1 MNSFLFAVN
10 AVAPIIII
18 VAIGYVL
25 KRIGLIK
32 PPIAAAMNKL
42 VFRLLLPCM
51 LFLNVYKIE
60 NIGDIDFGYVFYA
73 IGTTLAFFA
82 LSIPLAMKIT
92 KDNPK
97 RGAIIQAVFRS
108 NYALVG
114 IPLATSLYGDEG
126 GIIATVLSAFI
137 IPTFNA
143 LAVICLSIFGGKGK
157 IDVKRI
163 VIGILK
169 NPLIDSI
176 ALGGVM
182 LLIRALFVRFNID
195 FRLTDIKPVYSV
207 LSQLS
212 ATATPIALL
221 VLGAQFE
228 FSAIPGMKKEIIITT
243 GVKTTLIPTLAIG
256 LAYILGCF
264 DGAHFAAFVA
274 LFATPVAVSSVPMA
288 QEMGADHELAG
299 QLVVWT
305 TLISAFSIFIISFI
319 LKAIGVF
326 PG

>member
-1 MNSFLFAVN
+1 MNSFIFAVN
-10 AVAPIIII
+10 AVAPIVII

-32 PPIAAAMNKL
+32 PPVAAAMNRL
-42 VFRLLLPCM
+42 VFKLFLPCM

-60 NIGDIDFGYVFYA
+60 NIGEVGFGYVFYA
-73 IGTTLAFFA
+73 LGITLVFFT
-82 LSIPLAMKIT
+82 LSIPLSMKLT
-92 KDNPK
+92 KDNPR

-126 GIIATVLSAFI
+126 AIVATVLSAFI
-137 IPTFNA
+137 IPVFNA
-143 LAVICLSIFGGKGK
+143 LAVVCLSVFGGKGK
-157 IDVKRI
+157 INVKGI
-163 VIGILK
+163 LLGILK

-176 ALGGVM
+176 ALGGAV
-182 LLIRALFVRFNID
+182 LLIRAVFVRFNID

-212 ATATPIALL
+212 AVATPIALL

-228 FSAIPGMKKEIIITT
+228 FSSIPGMKKEIITT
-243 GVKTTLIPTLAIG
+243 TAIKTALIPTLALG
-256 LAYILGCF
+256 LAYFLDCF
-264 DGAHFAAFVA
+264 GGAHFAAFVA

-305 TLISAFSIFIISFI
+305 TILSAFTIFFASFI